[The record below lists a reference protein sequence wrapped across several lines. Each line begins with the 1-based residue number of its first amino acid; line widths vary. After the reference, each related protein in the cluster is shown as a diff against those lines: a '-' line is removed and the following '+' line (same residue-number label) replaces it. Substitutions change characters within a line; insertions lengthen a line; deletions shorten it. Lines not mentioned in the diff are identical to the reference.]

1 MNARCCCF
9 EVAKI
14 LYLFDIRFDQ
24 SQKLWFLWMKNV
36 PRSFFDNGK
45 IQSIN
50 LNHKDT
56 SFVGNKL
63 EFCQK
68 TEGFVRSPR
77 ALNLNDSFF
86 LSLIKYNVTSRSDN
100 I

>member
-1 MNARCCCF
+1 MNASCCCI

-14 LYLFDIRFDQ
+14 LYLFDVRFDQ
-24 SQKLWFLWMKNV
+24 SQKLIQWLKNV

-50 LNHKDT
+50 LNHKDA

-63 EFCQK
+63 VFCQ
-68 TEGFVRSPR
+68 
-77 ALNLNDSFF
+77 
-86 LSLIKYNVTSRSDN
+86 
-100 I
+100 